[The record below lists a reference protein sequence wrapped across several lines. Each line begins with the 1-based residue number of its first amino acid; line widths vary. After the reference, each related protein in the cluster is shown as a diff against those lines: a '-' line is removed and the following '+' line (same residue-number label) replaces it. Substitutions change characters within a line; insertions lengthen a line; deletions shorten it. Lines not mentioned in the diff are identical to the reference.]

1 MGRKSYNKK
10 GLISQEG
17 IKRRRHIYIISMA
30 EMINNVSSIKNTY
43 TRAVFPK

>member
-17 IKRRRHIYIISMA
+17 IKRRRHNQMQERAGIR
-30 EMINNVSSIKNTY
+30 KNIESY
-43 TRAVFPK
+43 TAV